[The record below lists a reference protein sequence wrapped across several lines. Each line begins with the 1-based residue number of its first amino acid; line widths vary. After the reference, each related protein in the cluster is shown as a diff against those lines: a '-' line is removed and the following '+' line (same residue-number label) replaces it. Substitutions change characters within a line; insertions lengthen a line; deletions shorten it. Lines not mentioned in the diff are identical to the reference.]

1 LIDGLEPFDETFIC
15 DTAYAA
21 VESCASHFAPPRL
34 AAQYA
39 LVTGAS
45 QGIGRAIAI
54 RFAQEGATV
63 AINFLHHRADAEDTL
78 ARAQAASREHGHGER
93 DHLVIQA
100 DIGAE
105 ANIARMFET
114 ILARWSRLDC
124 LVNNAGFQQG
134 APSEAIDIETYRRI
148 LEVDLTGA
156 VLCAQK
162 ALTHFVSRG
171 GGGSIVNCSS
181 VHQII
186 PKPGYLA
193 YSISKGGMANLTR
206 TLALEFADRY
216 PGLLSADERAAIAAD
231 RTAQQ
236 IRWGSIAAD
245 TGRGAGRFEGLDR
258 ALAGRVEPVER
269 GVAQSRRHRVSDD
282 DRPNE
287 SRSDGLRPHP
297 VTQRG
302 KEEKRDERFEAVG
315 SGRGHAVNLPIH
327 GGLAETVTEPVVHC
341 GGHDQQNAGRDD
353 AQYAQA
359 MSSH

>member
-1 LIDGLEPFDETFIC
+1 VPRI
-15 DTAYAA
+15 
-21 VESCASHFAPPRL
+21 SPRL

-148 LEVDLTGA
+148 LEVNLTGA

-206 TLALEFADRY
+206 TLALEFADR
-216 PGLLSADERAAIAAD
+216 G
-231 RTAQQ
+231 
-236 IRWGSIAAD
+236 IRVNAV
-245 TGRGAGRFEGLDR
+245 GAGAVDTPMNAAWTGDEAKR
-258 ALAGRVEPVER
+258 AVVESHIPLGRVATAEEIA
-269 GVAQSRRHRVSDD
+269 GIFAFLASHEASY
-282 DRPNE
+282 
-287 SRSDGLRPHP
+287 
-297 VTQRG
+297 VTGQTIY
-302 KEEKRDERFEAVG
+302 AC
-315 SGRGHAVNLPIH
+315 
-327 GGLAETVTEPVVHC
+327 GGLTLFGEFRENWA
-341 GGHDQQNAGRDD
+341 
-353 AQYAQA
+353 
-359 MSSH
+359 S